1 MGLNGDSVGPGCLV
15 VVSGPPGGG
24 KTDLARPLAA
34 ALDVA
39 FLSKDEIKEA
49 LFDELGT
56 GDRLWARRL
65 GRASFAVL
73 YRLASATPVGLVEA
87 VFQRDAA
94 LADLAAL
101 DRPLV
106 EVHCRC
112 EPELALERFQ
122 QRATTE
128 RHPGHLDHRQ
138 PRNKLEQLIDDCS
151 APLGLGGSL
160 LEVDTDGSVDVEQ
173 VAAWVRATPE
183 WTARAG

>member
-1 MGLNGDSVGPGCLV
+1 MGLNGDSRGPGCLV
-15 VVSGPPGGG
+15 VITGPPGGG
-24 KTDLARPLAA
+24 KTDLAKPLAA
-34 ALDVA
+34 ALGVVL
-39 FLSKDEIKEA
+39 LSKDEIKEA

-73 YRLASATPVGLVEA
+73 YRLASVTPVGVLEA
-87 VFQRDAA
+87 MFQRDAA
-94 LADLAAL
+94 LVDLVAL

-112 EPELALERFQ
+112 EPEVAIARFQ
-122 QRATTE
+122 RRANTD

-138 PRNKLEQLIDDCS
+138 PTNKLEQLIDDCS

-160 LEVDTDGSVDVEQ
+160 LELDTSGPVDVEA
-173 VAAWVRATPE
+173 VVSWVRATPE